1 MSISIAIEHMNRERE
16 NCLGQAEKNPNSLCL
31 CKHFPFFFLWADL
44 IQNIVIFCDQIVIT
58 YKYLIIWQTSRIHK
72 EKSIDNKRLIS

>member
-31 CKHFPFFFLWADL
+31 CKHFPFLPFSMYRVF
-44 IQNIVIFCDQIVIT
+44 
-58 YKYLIIWQTSRIHK
+58 
-72 EKSIDNKRLIS
+72 